1 MKKIL
6 FTIALVV
13 SLVWSSY
20 AQSDGF
26 FQNVFNYNDPYRDI
40 TETEMPSFPG
50 GHGITNNVET
60 PLGSGLFFLTAL
72 GAAYTLKKKR

>member
-6 FTIALVV
+6 LTIALVV
-13 SLVWSSY
+13 SLVLSSK

-26 FQNVFNYNDPYRDI
+26 FKSDNTYNDPYRDI
-40 TETEMPSFPG
+40 TETDMPLFPG

-60 PLGSGLFFLTAL
+60 PLGGGLLILTAL
-72 GAAYTLKKKR
+72 GAAYAVKKKR